1 MLRAINEGLVL
12 KHEALSEY
20 AGSGFSLEPE
30 VRAMDRTVVQLNY

>member
-20 AGSGFSLEPE
+20 AGLAPH
-30 VRAMDRTVVQLNY
+30 LNLKFARWIVPSFN